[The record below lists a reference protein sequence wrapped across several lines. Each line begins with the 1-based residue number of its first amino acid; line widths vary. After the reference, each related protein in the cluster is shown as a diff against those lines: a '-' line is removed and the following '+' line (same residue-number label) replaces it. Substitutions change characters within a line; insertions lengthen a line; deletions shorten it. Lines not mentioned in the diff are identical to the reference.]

1 MRQKLLRLG
10 ALLAALLLCTAV
22 GLLVGRLSNSPLSG
36 LLCSAA
42 LGLGAMML
50 SDTLKGNRLL
60 AWLRTDAEGPAPGD
74 IGVWGEIAHLTEKV
88 LLRREQRIE
97 QEQQRLKRFL
107 AAVEAS
113 PIGVMLL
120 DANHQISWCSRVAAD
135 HLGLDPKRD
144 IAQPVTNL
152 VRMPAFV
159 EHMSA
164 GPSEQAVSFPGPNG
178 NRLSALV
185 QPYGDGLQL
194 VLTQDITERERAE
207 TMRRN
212 FVANVSHEIRTP
224 LTVLAGFVETMS
236 ELPLTEAERKR
247 VLALMSAQARRMQD
261 LVADLLTLAQ
271 LEGSPRPPADQWVMV
286 AKLLERAKSDALA
299 LSAGRH
305 DLHFDGGEDVQLAGS
320 QTELQSALSNLV
332 MNAVHYTPPGGRIDV
347 HLVRCRRW
355 LGFSSRQR
363 HRHRHRART
372 PAAADRALLSRGR
385 QPFARHRR
393 HGSGPVDRQAR
404 GAAAWRRDR
413 HPERAGQGLHLQAA
427 FPAITGASRGACVAA
442 GRWGRDIV
450 LIAAAQRAG
459 SRLYTVVRLLRSV
472 GRRSRAMRV
481 QPCGAGRVAFAGST
495 RTM

>member
-10 ALLAALLLCTAV
+10 AFLAALLLCTAV
-22 GLLVGRLSNSPLSG
+22 GLLVGRLSNSPLAG

-97 QEQQRLKRFL
+97 QEQQRLMQFL

-152 VRMPAFV
+152 VRTPAFV

-286 AKLLERAKSDALA
+286 AELLERAKSDALA

-305 DLHFDGGEDVQLAGS
+305 DLHFDGGEDAQLAGS

-332 MNAVHYTPPGGRIDV
+332 INAVHYTPPGGRIDV
-347 HLVRCRRW
+347 HWSAADDGWGSLRVSDTGIGIAREHLPRLTERFYRVDGSRSRDTGGTG
-355 LGFSSRQR
+355 LGLSIVKHVVQR
-363 HRHRHRART
+363 HGGEIDIQSE
-372 PAAADRALLSRGR
+372 PGK
-385 QPFARHRR
+385 
-393 HGSGPVDRQAR
+393 GST
-404 GAAAWRRDR
+404 
-413 HPERAGQGLHLQAA
+413 
-427 FPAITGASRGACVAA
+427 F
-442 GRWGRDIV
+442 
-450 LIAAAQRAG
+450 
-459 SRLYTVVRLLRSV
+459 RLLFPP
-472 GRRSRAMRV
+472 SRVRHVAPAL
-481 QPCGAGRVAFAGST
+481 QPDAGVATSS
-495 RTM
+495 

>member
-10 ALLAALLLCTAV
+10 AVLAALLLCTAV
-22 GLLVGRLSNSPLSG
+22 GLLVGRLSNSSLSG

-42 LGLGAMML
+42 LGLGAMLL
-50 SDTLKGNRLL
+50 SNTLKGNRLL

-74 IGVWGEIAHLTEKV
+74 VGVWGEIAHLTEKV

-113 PIGVMLL
+113 PIGVLLL

-236 ELPLTEAERKR
+236 ELPLTEVERKR

-305 DLHFDGGEDVQLAGS
+305 DLHFDGGEGVQLAGS

-347 HLVRCRRW
+347 LWSAADDGWGSVRVNDTGIGIAREHLPRLTERFYRVDGSRSRDTGGTG
-355 LGFSSRQR
+355 LGLSIVKHVVQR
-363 HRHRHRART
+363 HGGEIDIQSE
-372 PAAADRALLSRGR
+372 PGK
-385 QPFARHRR
+385 
-393 HGSGPVDRQAR
+393 GST
-404 GAAAWRRDR
+404 
-413 HPERAGQGLHLQAA
+413 
-427 FPAITGASRGACVAA
+427 F
-442 GRWGRDIV
+442 
-450 LIAAAQRAG
+450 
-459 SRLYTVVRLLRSV
+459 RLLFPP
-472 GRRSRAMRV
+472 SRVRQVAPV
-481 QPCGAGRVAFAGST
+481 LQPDAGVATSS
-495 RTM
+495 

>member
-1 MRQKLLRLG
+1 MRHRLLRVGAVLG
-10 ALLAALLLCTAV
+10 ALLLCAAG
-22 GLLVGRLSNSPLSG
+22 GLLVGWLSNSPLAG
-36 LLCSAA
+36 LFCSAA
-42 LGLGAMML
+42 LALGAMML

-60 AWLRTDAEGPAPGD
+60 AWLRTDAEGPAPAEV
-74 IGVWGEIAHLTEKV
+74 GVWGEIAHLTEKV
-88 LLRREQRIE
+88 LSRREQRIE
-97 QEQQRLKRFL
+97 HEQQRLTRFL

-120 DANHQISWCSRVAAD
+120 DANHQINWCSRVAAD

-144 IAQPVTNL
+144 IGQPVTNL

-164 GPSEQAVSFPGPNG
+164 GPTGQPVSFPGLNG

-247 VLALMSAQARRMQD
+247 VLVLMSAQARRMQD

-271 LEGSPRPPADQWVMV
+271 LEGSPRPPADQWVTLAELM
-286 AKLLERAKSDALA
+286 ERAKADALA
-299 LSAGRH
+299 LSSGRH
-305 DLHFDGGEDVQLAGS
+305 ELHFVGGEGAQLAGN

-347 HLVRCRRW
+347 HWSTSEDGWASLRVSDTGIGIAREHLPRLTERFYRVDGSRSRDTGGTG
-355 LGFSSRQR
+355 LGLAIVKHVVQR
-363 HRHRHRART
+363 H
-372 PAAADRALLSRGR
+372 G
-385 QPFARHRR
+385 
-393 HGSGPVDRQAR
+393 G
-404 GAAAWRRDR
+404 
-413 HPERAGQGLHLQAA
+413 E
-427 FPAITGASRGACVAA
+427 I
-442 GRWGRDIV
+442 DIKSEP
-450 LIAAAQRAG
+450 G
-459 SRLYTVVRLLRSV
+459 K
-472 GRRSRAMRV
+472 
-481 QPCGAGRVAFAGST
+481 GST
-495 RTM
+495 FSLLFPPSRVRRAAPAPHSDAGVATSS